1 MLKQF
6 KQALKSKLVWLG
18 IVLAVLSLLQG
29 FVFHLPVSPAM
40 QALIGSAISAL
51 IVIGRAV
58 TTMSLSEK

>member
-1 MLKQF
+1 MKQF

-18 IVLAVLSLLQG
+18 IALAVLSLLQG

-40 QALIGSAISAL
+40 QALVGSVISAL